1 MTLAR
6 HKILE
11 EGTHYFYIRG
21 AEIWV
26 PQSRP
31 ITIIKVSLSHTRRG
45 KPACVLYLHPITAK
59 LWAVQLAEYCMD
71 AGLPWPEF
79 NRNDDTINVI
89 KSLKRKHAVLR
100 VQVTHRSMDG
110 ETFYPDAKLLRPS

>member
-26 PQSRP
+26 PRG
-31 ITIIKVSLSHTRRG
+31 TIGPTIKVFLSHTRRG
-45 KPACVLYLHPITAK
+45 KSAATIFLFPGTAR
-59 LWAVQLAEYCMD
+59 LWAVCLAEYCME

-79 NRNDDTINVI
+79 NRNEDTIDVI
-89 KSLKRKHAVLR
+89 KSLKRKHAILR
-100 VQVTHRSMDG
+100 VQVTYRSMDG